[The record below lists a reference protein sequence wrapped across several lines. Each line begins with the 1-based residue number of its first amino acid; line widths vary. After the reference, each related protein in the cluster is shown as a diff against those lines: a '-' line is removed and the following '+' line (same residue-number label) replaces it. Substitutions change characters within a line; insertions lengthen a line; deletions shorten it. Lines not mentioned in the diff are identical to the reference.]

1 MLNYQEEGEV
11 DLGDVPKINKRRSSY
26 FEPKYKSTE

>member
-1 MLNYQEEGEV
+1 MKTPQEELDQLPV
-11 DLGDVPKINKRRSSY
+11 MNKRRSSY